1 MSTGLLRRCGRL
13 LALIFA
19 AFGLLSL
26 VPRVAS
32 AQATETI
39 RGRVFNE
46 QEVDGERVR
55 DPVPGVGIAVTG
67 ADGQAVGEATT
78 DDEGRYEI
86 PLPGPGDF
94 IVKLDE
100 STLPDGVTVR
110 EETPVERPV
119 NVRPGEAQTANYF
132 LGEDLRQQ
140 ETRLSILPQTIA
152 NGVKFGLIIAICA
165 VGLSLIYGTTG
176 LSNFAHGE
184 LVALG
189 AIVTWYLNQEGPQVQ
204 VLLAALFGIAAAA
217 LAGGASE
224 RFLFGPLRRKGVGLT
239 SMMIVTIGLGIAVRY
254 IYQFRFGGRS
264 RAYREYVV
272 QEAQDYGPIS
282 LTARSTITM
291 VICVAT
297 MVGVALWLLRTRTG
311 KAIRAV
317 SDNPDLASSTGIN
330 TDRIILIVWVAGG
343 ALAGL
348 GGVLLGLDQQ
358 VRWDMGFSLLL
369 LMFAAI
375 TLGGLGN
382 PFGALVGGVVIGVFV
397 ELWTWV
403 LPGVIE
409 LKNIGALAALILIL
423 LIRPQGILG
432 RKERVG

>member
-1 MSTGLLRRCGRL
+1 
-13 LALIFA
+13 
-19 AFGLLSL
+19 
-26 VPRVAS
+26 
-32 AQATETI
+32 
-39 RGRVFNE
+39 
-46 QEVDGERVR
+46 
-55 DPVPGVGIAVTG
+55 
-67 ADGQAVGEATT
+67 
-78 DDEGRYEI
+78 
-86 PLPGPGDF
+86 
-94 IVKLDE
+94 
-100 STLPDGVTVR
+100 
-110 EETPVERPV
+110 
-119 NVRPGEAQTANYF
+119 
-132 LGEDLRQQ
+132 
-140 ETRLSILPQTIA
+140 
-152 NGVKFGLIIAICA
+152 
-165 VGLSLIYGTTG
+165 
-176 LSNFAHGE
+176 
-184 LVALG
+184 
-189 AIVTWYLNQEGPQVQ
+189 
-204 VLLAALFGIAAAA
+204 
-217 LAGGASE
+217 
-224 RFLFGPLRRKGVGLT
+224 
-239 SMMIVTIGLGIAVRY
+239 
-254 IYQFRFGGRS
+254 
-264 RAYREYVV
+264 
-272 QEAQDYGPIS
+272 
-282 LTARSTITM
+282 M

-397 ELWTWV
+397 ELWTWI